1 MPIFFIFE
9 IIKKIRMKIHI
20 TIFIAFIC
28 TNLNAQCNT
37 KTTVRPD
44 GNIITY
50 FNPKPIIR
58 QAQYEVGT
66 AIYKN
71 ETTGIYLVNISVLF
85 KAMLSDNITGNLTI
99 QTTGKKAVELKLVK
113 NEQVEMNG
121 KTLSIGLYEI
131 DKYSF
136 EELKKYPLKNMFF
149 YLDGKRFGANVTE
162 NNNVFNNQLKCY

>member
-1 MPIFFIFE
+1 M
-9 IIKKIRMKIHI
+9 MKILI
-20 TIFIAFIC
+20 TIIIAFASISIK
-28 TNLNAQCNT
+28 AQCNT
-37 KTTVRPD
+37 KTTLRPD
-44 GNIITY
+44 GNTITY

-113 NEQVEMNG
+113 SEQVEMNG
-121 KTLSIGLYEI
+121 KTLSIGLYGI
-131 DKYSF
+131 DKNSF
-136 EELKKYPLKNMFF
+136 EELKKYPLKSMFF
-149 YLDGKRFGANVTE
+149 YLDGKRVGATVTE
-162 NNNVFNNQLKCY
+162 SKNVFMTQLNCIK